1 MNISL
6 KKPLCV
12 FDLETTGLQITK
24 DRIVQIAIIKILPD
38 GSKKDLNLIV
48 NPEMVIPQEV
58 IDIHGITN
66 EHAAKAPTFKEL
78 APQIISFIGDSDLAG
93 FNSNKF
99 DIPVLAEEFLR
110 VNAKFDLSQRAF
122 IDVQNIFHKME
133 QRTLVAAYKFY
144 CGKTLENAHD
154 AMYDTIATWEVLEKQ
169 IEQYELNTNV
179 QALADLSRAGNHKI
193 LDIAGR
199 IALNEN
205 NEVVYNFGKHKGKT
219 IENIAKTEPG
229 YYGWMLEADFPLYT
243 KSILRKSM
251 EAIKER
257 NRKEEHASLDQ
268 KLNALQNKFKK

>member
-169 IEQYELNTNV
+169 IEHYELNTNV

-193 LDIAGR
+193 LDMAGR